1 MYKFKAAVIGLGNI
15 GLMYDLEPQRPH
27 PSSHVLAYEQSDA
40 FQLVCGIDSDDS
52 KAAVLNKFSPKA
64 KFIRSFD
71 EALDSGE
78 LDGMDVISI
87 CTPPATHMN
96 ILEKLI
102 VRGAG
107 HVLFCEKPLVSNI
120 AEAERLRRLI
130 LEHGNVTVV
139 PNISRRWNTGLREIS
154 SVISNGGFGNLE
166 KINIRYTR
174 GIYNTGTH
182 LFDLLKMWSGSPIKK
197 VMVLGETMTSA
208 YPEHSY
214 NFFFELES
222 GVTGYAEAVDD
233 SQYYLL
239 EIDLYLSEGKI
250 EMRNSG
256 DDIGYYRIGRHHLFD
271 GFHELVFEKDKKNLL
286 RDACLKNAIEN
297 IGQVLKQSGVPFCTA
312 EDAFY
317 PLYVA
322 DALERS
328 FVHERSEEEVN
339 YE

>member
-1 MYKFKAAVIGLGNI
+1 MDQFKAAVIGLGNI

-27 PSSHVLAYEQSDA
+27 PSSHVMAYEISDVY
-40 FQLVCGIDSDDS
+40 QLVCGIDGDDG
-52 KAAVLNKFSPKA
+52 KAAVLNRIAPEA
-64 KFIRSFD
+64 KFIQSLD

-78 LDGMDVISI
+78 LEGMDVISI

-102 VRGAG
+102 VRGVG
-107 HVLFCEKPLVSNI
+107 QVIFCEKPLVSDI
-120 AEAERLRRLI
+120 AEAEGLKRLI
-130 LEHGNVTVV
+130 LKHGNVTVV
-139 PNISRRWNTGLREIS
+139 PNISRRWNTGLREIGA
-154 SVISNGGFGNLE
+154 VIADGSLGSLE

-182 LFDLLKMWSGSPIKK
+182 LFDLIKMWSGSLIKK
-197 VMVLGETMTSA
+197 VIVLGETATSS
-208 YPEHSY
+208 YPEPSY
-214 NFFFELES
+214 NFFFELEG

-233 SQYYLL
+233 KRYYLF
-239 EIDLYLSEGKI
+239 EVDLYLSKGKI

-256 DDIGYYRIGRHHLFD
+256 DDIRYYGIGRHHLFD
-271 GFHELVFEKDKKNLL
+271 GFHELVFNKERRNLL
-286 RDACLKNAIEN
+286 SDACLKNALEN
-297 IGQVLKQSGVPFCTA
+297 IGQVLKKSGRPFCTA

-322 DALERS
+322 EALKRS
-328 FVHERSEEEVN
+328 YMYKRSEEVT